1 MASEFD
7 SISII
12 HLARHADEAI
22 KIKGREITADIKKGR
37 TNVLDHFLDLHQEFI
52 ASHIDANSTLVPM
65 PRSAPLIKDGVWPSM
80 AICLKLIEKGFGKD
94 IVKMLDRISAVQTA
108 HLQSGSDSRASIKQH
123 FDSIQYNHSTGIIA
137 PEKIVLVDDV
147 ITQGRNSV
155 ACYLRI
161 KNQFPD
167 VPTIVF
173 TPVRTMS
180 FDSVNVLS
188 CPISSKVQYFE
199 SGKSIVI

>member
-1 MASEFD
+1 MLAEFD

-12 HLARHADEAI
+12 NLAKRADEMI
-22 KIKGREITADIKKGR
+22 KAAGREITADIKKGR
-37 TNVLDHFLDLHQEFI
+37 TNVLDHFLDIHKEFI

-80 AICLKLIEKGFGKD
+80 SICLKLIQKGFGKD
-94 IVKMLDRISAVQTA
+94 IVKMIDRISSVQTA

-123 FDSIQYNHSTGIIA
+123 FDSIQYNDSSGMLT
-137 PEKIVLVDDV
+137 PDKIVLVDDV

-155 ACYLRI
+155 ACYQKLRT
-161 KNQFPD
+161 QFPN
-167 VPTIVF
+167 VPIIVF

-180 FDSVNVLS
+180 FDQINILS
-188 CPISSKVQYFE
+188 CPIQGKVKYFE